1 LAAIEGMSAKRGLRL
16 QQTRRARELRRLAPA
31 AERILWARLKNHGL
45 QDAKFV
51 RSEPIGPYFAD
62 FACRAAKLVV
72 EIDGATHS
80 TDEEI
85 ASDKRRTA
93 FLEAQGYRVVRFSN
107 EQVYENVAA
116 VLDEIARVLA
126 ELAR

>member
-1 LAAIEGMSAKRGLRL
+1 MRGLRL
-16 QQTRRARELRRLAPA
+16 LQTRRARQLRRLSPA
-31 AERILWARLKNHGL
+31 AERILWARLKNRGL
-45 QDAKFV
+45 QGVKFV

-62 FACRAAKLVV
+62 FACRAAKLIV

-80 TDEEI
+80 TDEEV

-93 FLEAQGYRVVRFSN
+93 FLQAKGFRVVRFTN
-107 EQVYENVAA
+107 AQVYENVGAIA
-116 VLDEIARVLA
+116 EEIAHVLA

>member
-1 LAAIEGMSAKRGLRL
+1 MRGLRIL
-16 QQTRRARELRRLAPA
+16 ETRRARELRRLSPA
-31 AERILWARLKNHGL
+31 AERILWARLKNRSVRGV
-45 QDAKFV
+45 KFV

-62 FACRAAKLVV
+62 FACRSAKLVV

-85 ASDKRRTA
+85 AHDRRRT

-107 EQVYENVAA
+107 QRVYENVAA
-116 VLDEIARVLA
+116 IVDEITHILA
-126 ELAR
+126 ECAP